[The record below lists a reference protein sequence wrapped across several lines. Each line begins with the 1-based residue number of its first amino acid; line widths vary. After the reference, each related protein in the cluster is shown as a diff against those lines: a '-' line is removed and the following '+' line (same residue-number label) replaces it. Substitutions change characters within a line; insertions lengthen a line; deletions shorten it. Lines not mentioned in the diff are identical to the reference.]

1 MLHETRLA
9 RLEDEDNQVQVEDKK
24 EENAE
29 EEEAA
34 QAHEEIRAI
43 WKSGQ
48 VTYWSE
54 TRRRSIISAGC

>member
-43 WKSGQ
+43 WKPGQ
-48 VTYWSE
+48 ATYWLGAKRKPE
-54 TRRRSIISAGC
+54 NFLRK